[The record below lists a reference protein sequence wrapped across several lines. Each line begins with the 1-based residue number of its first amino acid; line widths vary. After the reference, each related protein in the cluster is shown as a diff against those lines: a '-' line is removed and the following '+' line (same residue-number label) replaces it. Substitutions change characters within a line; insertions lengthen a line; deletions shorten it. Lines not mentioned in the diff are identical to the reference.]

1 MSRHLRWA
9 GLVLVIAFAS
19 TFTAAAQDKKDLDK
33 KVEKKDDKKDDK
45 YVKAGDFTGTII
57 TLGDNKELTVKVTLK
72 YTEPN
77 PGAIQNHQNYM
88 RRAVE
93 ISRNPNPIERNRQMA
108 QLQIDIA
115 NNQRNMYTL
124 KEVHKDIALQPS
136 ENLVIRANHPPL
148 AFDDKGNPRKY
159 TDKELKEMRGEGNLP
174 GYKADWDQLRTGQL
188 VTVSYG
194 RKKDAPAVQ
203 KGKDLDKDREL
214 ERKLLESDKPIAMM
228 IVIVAE
234 QANK

>member
-1 MSRHLRWA
+1 MGRHLRWA
-9 GLVLVIAFAS
+9 GFVLVIAFTS

-33 KVEKKDDKKDDK
+33 KVEKKDEKKDDK
-45 YVKAGDFTGTII
+45 VVKAGDFTGTII
-57 TLGDNKELTVKVTLK
+57 TLGENKELTVKVTLK
-72 YTEPN
+72 YMEPN
-77 PGAIQNHQNYM
+77 ASAFQNHQNYM

-93 ISRNPNPIERNRQMA
+93 ISRNQNPFERQRQMA

-115 NNQRNMYTL
+115 NNQRNMYTA
-124 KEVHKDIALQPS
+124 KEVHKDIPLQPS
-136 ENLVIRANHPPL
+136 ENLVIRAMHPPL

-159 TDKELKEMRGEGNLP
+159 TDKELKEMKGEGNLP
-174 GYKADWDQLRTGQL
+174 GYKADWDQLRTGQI
-188 VTVSYG
+188 VSVSYG
-194 RKKDAPAVQ
+194 RKKDAPGVQ

-234 QANK
+234 QGNK